1 MILFIILLTLY
12 AIQLIA
18 TRLIHRR
25 IIKLREEYQ
34 ENGVPYWIPIF
45 GLVVMLAW
53 WHYVVE
59 ETRKTNPKKISRIKR
74 WFQNKDL
81 E

>member
-18 TRLIHRR
+18 TRFIHRR
-25 IIKLREEYQ
+25 IIKIREKYQ
-34 ENGVPYWIPIF
+34 ENDMSYFIPFF
-45 GLVVMLAW
+45 GLVLMCVW